1 MNQLTVSA
9 LKYTVMATVGG
20 CLSLQTFNSR
30 AFYSTRLQIVSL
42 DIKAVLL
49 HMKLIYSAV
58 GMCELKSIF
67 QISLSYFLSL
77 CPSESMPDL
86 LTAVKILAG
95 STVEIAA
102 ASVGERSLLKAVRK
116 IEEDGKGLDSLLE
129 VVEPEILEAITEA
142 VVKEAAEE
150 GTVVVN
156 EEELKSAEADAEA
169 PAAEEETSAPVAAA
183 EEEEQEEAAA
193 SLPEEP
199 TTSAPSVEEVG
210 DAEAEDQAPVTA
222 AETSADE
229 AAAEAPAEEPVEA
242 AAVVDTVQLAAASTG
257 SDLEV
262 LSAAEPESTP
272 EAPVH
277 EAKSCHSA
285 RSATEEVAPPVAL
298 GGQLV
303 SEGAMDIMEAVSQ
316 SKNIL
321 YQVNTPYRLYL

>member
-1 MNQLTVSA
+1 
-9 LKYTVMATVGG
+9 
-20 CLSLQTFNSR
+20 
-30 AFYSTRLQIVSL
+30 
-42 DIKAVLL
+42 
-49 HMKLIYSAV
+49 MKLIYSAV
-58 GMCELKSIF
+58 GMCELKSTF

-77 CPSESMPDL
+77 CPSESIPDL

-116 IEEDGKGLDSLLE
+116 MEEDGKGLDSSLE
-129 VVEPEILEAITEA
+129 VVEPEILEAITET
-142 VVKEAAEE
+142 VVEEAAEE
-150 GTVVVN
+150 GPVLVY
-156 EEELKSAEADAEA
+156 EEKLKSAEA
-169 PAAEEETSAPVAAA
+169 PAAEEETSTPAP

-193 SLPEEP
+193 SLPEDP

-210 DAEAEDQAPVTA
+210 DAEAEYQAPVTA
-222 AETSADE
+222 AETSVDE
-229 AAAEAPAEEPVEA
+229 AAAEVPAEEPVEA
-242 AAVVDTVQLAAASTG
+242 AAVVDTVQLAAASAG

-262 LSAAEPESTP
+262 LSAAEPGSTP

-285 RSATEEVAPPVAL
+285 PSAAEEVAPPVAF

-303 SEGAMDIMEAVSQ
+303 SGGAMDITEETKEAVSE

-321 YQVNTPYRLYL
+321 YQVLLYL

>member
-1 MNQLTVSA
+1 
-9 LKYTVMATVGG
+9 
-20 CLSLQTFNSR
+20 
-30 AFYSTRLQIVSL
+30 
-42 DIKAVLL
+42 
-49 HMKLIYSAV
+49 MKLIYSAV
-58 GMCELKSIF
+58 RMCELKSIF

-210 DAEAEDQAPVTA
+210 DAE
-222 AETSADE
+222 TSADE

-285 RSATEEVAPPVAL
+285 PSAAEEVAPPVAL